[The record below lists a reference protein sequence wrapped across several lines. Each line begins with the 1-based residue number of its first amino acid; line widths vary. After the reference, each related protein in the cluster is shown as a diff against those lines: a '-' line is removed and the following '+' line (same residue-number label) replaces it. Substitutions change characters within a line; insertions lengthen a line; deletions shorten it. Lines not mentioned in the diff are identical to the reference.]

1 MKKFLIVSGL
11 ILSSVL
17 APVRAIAATFS
28 QIVVYGDSLS
38 DLGRAAAATSN
49 LPAQF
54 KFPAY
59 DNGGGRFSNGPIWV
73 EYLANRLG
81 IATNPNTNFA
91 IGGATTGTFNTGQT
105 LSPSFVGIQQQV
117 NPSNPAAEISDPNA
131 LYVIWGGA
139 NDYLAGTTTDPRVPV
154 GNLTSEI
161 ATLIQTRQAQNILI
175 FNLPDLGKLPS
186 TRNDPTIAAGLDS
199 LTQLHNTAL
208 AASIDSLS
216 QANSSVKLSLL
227 DVNSLFKQVV
237 ANPSIVGFDNATDG
251 CLLVGCPNPDTYL
264 FWDDIHPTT
273 ATHRLI
279 GDLAFQ
285 AVSPTSVP
293 EPMTMLGSLMAF
305 GSAVAFKRKL
315 KSSKL
320 TDKELVESA

>member
-1 MKKFLIVSGL
+1 MKRFSIVCGL
-11 ILSSVL
+11 IIAASLV
-17 APVRAIAATFS
+17 PIRAIASTYS

-38 DLGRAAAATSN
+38 DLGRAAATST
-49 LPAQF
+49 LPAQS
-54 KFPAY
+54 KFPASY
-59 DNGGGRFSNGPIWV
+59 NNGGGRFSNGPIWV

-81 IATNPNTNFA
+81 IVTNPNTNFA

-105 LSPSFVGIQQQV
+105 LSPSFVGIRQQV
-117 NPSNPAAEISDPNA
+117 NPGNPAAEISDPNA
-131 LYVIWGGA
+131 LYIIWGGA
-139 NDYLAGTTTDPRVPV
+139 NDYLAKTTTDPRVPV
-154 GNLTSEI
+154 GNLTSQI
-161 ATLIQTRQAQNILI
+161 LTLIQTRQAKNILVL
-175 FNLPDLGKLPS
+175 NLPDLGKLPS
-186 TRNDPTIAAGLDS
+186 TRNDPTIAANLDT

-208 AASIDSLS
+208 AASIASLS
-216 QANSSVKLSLL
+216 RANSSVKLSLL

-237 ANPSIVGFDNATDG
+237 ANPSTVGFNNATDG
-251 CLLVGCPNPDTYL
+251 CLSVGCPKPDTYL
-264 FWDDIHPTT
+264 FWDTIHPTT

-293 EPMTMLGSLMAF
+293 KPMTMLGSLIAF

-320 TDKELVESA
+320 TDKELVKSA